1 MTLDDSKTW
10 RKKKSPSKPK
20 LSDHATHLLT
30 DSSQSPGQGHSSCA
44 RPLGRDPRESN
55 LSLFIAPS
63 PVRERGPVATG
74 WQTTAPSTCDSVC
87 PHCQK
92 KKAAKVL
99 ALRHWVELTLAEPWR
114 LLILR
119 FTIGRL
125 HRGHQLKRCLPP
137 RDSWSQSDK
146 AVFFTLLLLLFPP
159 RHRT

>member
-92 KKAAKVL
+92 KSSQGFSAAPLGRADVGR
-99 ALRHWVELTLAEPWR
+99 ALETLDTQVHHWAAPPGSPAEEMSPSQ
-114 LLILR
+114 R
-119 FTIGRL
+119 FME
-125 HRGHQLKRCLPP
+125 PE
-137 RDSWSQSDK
+137 
-146 AVFFTLLLLLFPP
+146 
-159 RHRT
+159 